1 MTQTDVDAG
10 NVINT
15 ASVTTTTPGAC
26 ATVADCAPTVTTPIT
41 QTPSLSID
49 KNAAK
54 ATYASVGEVI
64 TYTYLVTNTGNVTIN
79 GLSVIDDKIA
89 SVSCPVTSLVSGAAT
104 TCSATYTVTQADLV
118 AGSVTNVATA
128 NGTPTG
134 GTLTP
139 PTDTVT
145 ITAQATPI
153 VANDDSMAPVSG
165 STGGNTPTVLVND
178 TLDGVPV
185 TTGSVTLHSTGTGST
200 GTTLGLTTPPAAG
213 SITMNPDG
221 TLTIAPGTTAGTY
234 TYTYEICDKL
244 NTSNCDTAVATV
256 VVTASP
262 IVANDDTMAPVSG
275 STGGNTPTVL
285 VNDTLDGVPVT
296 TGSVTLHST
305 GTGSTGTTLGLTT
318 PPAAG
323 SITMNPD
330 GTLTIAPGTTAGTYT
345 YTYEICDKLNT
356 SNCDTA
362 VATVVVGASPI
373 VANDD
378 SATTPQN
385 TPVTVSVLGNDTLDG
400 MPADPAKV
408 TVTQVNPPANGSV
421 VVNPDGTVT
430 YTPNAGY
437 AGTDTFTYQ
446 ICENLNPANCATATV
461 TVIVLPNSIEAND
474 DSGTTEQNTPV
485 TTPVV
490 ANDTT
495 SGPRLNPRDVTIVTP
510 PTYGTTV
517 VNNDGSVT
525 YTPNP
530 NFSGTDTYVYKVCDV
545 SKPAPICDTAMVTI
559 IVTPNRIDAV
569 DDEATTQVDTP
580 VTLAV
585 LGNDTSAKVPLD
597 PASLTVLTPPANG
610 TVVCSAGSCVYTP
623 NPGYVGNDSFV
634 YRVCDVSVPTPVCDT
649 ATGTIRIEG
658 ETQVRVTKQ
667 ASPRDVKVGDLV
679 RYTVTLENVGESD
692 VVDGTLI
699 DTPPAGFTLVVGSLE
714 VADRDGAGRLAGS
727 FPIRVDQIDIAKGDR
742 AVVTYLLRV
751 GAGVRGGLHTN
762 AAELHDN
769 GRRISNVGTATVQMV
784 ADPMMDESTLLGTV
798 FDDRDGDGWQDSAD
812 LSDIRVQGGFA
823 AGAYIANSTTVDR
836 GNGPQAEPD
845 ASSPMLHGIAIG
857 KIGGRQSDADP
868 AQARQVVVSQ
878 LLRSLDFNGDFVL
891 TSKQGATLRMDASG
905 KTTVSAE
912 GGDAANGL
920 SAALPSVQRKVS
932 PAEGGYRV
940 DYIIRNDGVD
950 ERGIPGVRI
959 ASVEGLLVET
969 DQFGRYNLIGVDGGR
984 DDRGRNFI
992 LKVDPATLPPGS
1004 VFTTKNPLVR
1014 RITPG
1019 LPVRFDFGVKLP
1031 PGLVQGESSEKV
1043 EMELGEVM
1051 FTPAS
1056 AEVRSQY
1063 LPAVE
1068 KMAEQVR
1075 SHGGGEVVIAAHGE
1089 DELLAF
1095 DRAVAVRK
1103 ALVTALPADIAAR
1116 TQVSLRTNTTDEKS
1130 MVVGLLSWPVLGNV
1144 LFDTDKSTIKPEYT
1158 ALLARIANYL
1168 VEMDT
1173 RIVKIAGHADRRAS
1187 DAYNDALGMRRAKAV
1202 YDAIS
1207 AQLPADQRSKVNVE
1221 LIPGGPDASSG
1232 QAAKEVSP

>member
-1 MTQTDVDAG
+1 M
-10 NVINT
+10 
-15 ASVTTTTPGAC
+15 
-26 ATVADCAPTVTTPIT
+26 
-41 QTPSLSID
+41 
-49 KNAAK
+49 
-54 ATYASVGEVI
+54 
-64 TYTYLVTNTGNVTIN
+64 
-79 GLSVIDDKIA
+79 
-89 SVSCPVTSLVSGAAT
+89 
-104 TCSATYTVTQADLV
+104 TQADLV

-145 ITAQATPI
+145 VTAQATPI
-153 VANDDSMAPVSG
+153 VANDDTMAPVSG
-165 STGGNTPTVLVND
+165 STGGKTPTVLVND

-495 SGPRLNPRDVTIVTP
+495 SGPRLNPGDVTIVTP
-510 PTYGTTV
+510 PTHGTTM
-517 VNNDGSVT
+517 VNSDGSVT

-545 SKPAPICDTAMVTI
+545 SKPAPICDTATVTI

-597 PASLTVLTPPANG
+597 PTSLTVLTPPTNG

-784 ADPMMDESTLLGTV
+784 ADPAG
-798 FDDRDGDGWQDSAD
+798 R
-812 LSDIRVQGGFA
+812 
-823 AGAYIANSTTVDR
+823 AGALRHHHRLARAGRV
-836 GNGPQAEPD
+836 PQFERQ
-845 ASSPMLHGIAIG
+845 
-857 KIGGRQSDADP
+857 GR
-868 AQARQVVVSQ
+868 
-878 LLRSLDFNGDFVL
+878 
-891 TSKQGATLRMDASG
+891 
-905 KTTVSAE
+905 
-912 GGDAANGL
+912 
-920 SAALPSVQRKVS
+920 
-932 PAEGGYRV
+932 
-940 DYIIRNDGVD
+940 
-950 ERGIPGVRI
+950 
-959 ASVEGLLVET
+959 
-969 DQFGRYNLIGVDGGR
+969 
-984 DDRGRNFI
+984 
-992 LKVDPATLPPGS
+992 
-1004 VFTTKNPLVR
+1004 
-1014 RITPG
+1014 
-1019 LPVRFDFGVKLP
+1019 
-1031 PGLVQGESSEKV
+1031 
-1043 EMELGEVM
+1043 
-1051 FTPAS
+1051 
-1056 AEVRSQY
+1056 RSQ
-1063 LPAVE
+1063 AGC
-1068 KMAEQVR
+1068 A
-1075 SHGGGEVVIAAHGE
+1075 GGC
-1089 DELLAF
+1089 
-1095 DRAVAVRK
+1095 
-1103 ALVTALPADIAAR
+1103 
-1116 TQVSLRTNTTDEKS
+1116 
-1130 MVVGLLSWPVLGNV
+1130 
-1144 LFDTDKSTIKPEYT
+1144 
-1158 ALLARIANYL
+1158 
-1168 VEMDT
+1168 
-1173 RIVKIAGHADRRAS
+1173 
-1187 DAYNDALGMRRAKAV
+1187 
-1202 YDAIS
+1202 
-1207 AQLPADQRSKVNVE
+1207 
-1221 LIPGGPDASSG
+1221 
-1232 QAAKEVSP
+1232 

>member
-1 MTQTDVDAG
+1 VINTAAVTTTTPGACTTAADCAPTVTTPITQTPKLTSTKVVTSTGPYTVGSVIAYSVSATNAGTVTLADVVVSDSKLSPSSTTCASLAPNAVCTLTGNYTVTQTDVDAG

-15 ASVTTTTPGAC
+15 AAVTTTTPGAC
-26 ATVADCAPTVTTPIT
+26 TTAADCAPTVTTPIT

-49 KNAAK
+49 KSADK
-54 ATYASVGEVI
+54 TTYASVGEVI
-64 TYTYLVTNTGNVTIN
+64 TYAYLVINTGNVTIN
-79 GLSVIDDKIA
+79 GLSVSDDKIA
-89 SVSCPVTSLVSGAAT
+89 SVSCPVTSLVAGAAT

-118 AGSVTNVATA
+118 AGKVTNVATA

-134 GTLTP
+134 GPLTP

-145 ITAQATPI
+145 VTAQPTQI
-153 VANDDSMAPVSG
+153 VANDDTMAPVSG

-178 TLDGVPV
+178 TLDGVQV
-185 TTGSVTLHSTGTGST
+185 TIGSVTLHSTGTGST

-244 NTSNCDTAVATV
+244 NT
-256 VVTASP
+256 
-262 IVANDDTMAPVSG
+262 G
-275 STGGNTPTVL
+275 
-285 VNDTLDGVPVT
+285 
-296 TGSVTLHST
+296 
-305 GTGSTGTTLGLTT
+305 
-318 PPAAG
+318 
-323 SITMNPD
+323 
-330 GTLTIAPGTTAGTYT
+330 
-345 YTYEICDKLNT
+345 
-356 SNCDTA
+356 NCDTA
-362 VATVVVGASPI
+362 VATVVVGVSRI
-373 VANDD
+373 TANDD
-378 SATTPQN
+378 SATTAQN
-385 TPVTVSVLGNDTLDG
+385 TPVTVSVLGNDMLDG

-430 YTPNAGY
+430 YTPNPGY

-461 TVIVLPNSIEAND
+461 TVIVLPNSIEAID

-485 TTPVV
+485 ITQVI

-495 SGPRLNPRDVTIVTP
+495 SGPRLNPGAVTIVTP
-510 PTYGTTV
+510 SSHGTTM
-517 VNNDGSVT
+517 VNADGSVT

-530 NFSGTDTYVYKVCDV
+530 NFSGTDTYVYEVCDV
-545 SKPAPICDTAMVTI
+545 SAPAPVCDRATVTI
-559 IVTPNRIDAV
+559 IVTPNRIDAI

-597 PASLTVLTPPANG
+597 PASLTVLTPPVNG

-649 ATGTIRIEG
+649 ATATIRIEG

-692 VVDGTLI
+692 VVDGTLV

-891 TSKQGATLRMDASG
+891 TSKQGATLRMDAAG
-905 KTTVSAE
+905 KTTVRAE

-920 SAALPSVQRKVS
+920 SAALPSVQRKVT

-1004 VFTTKNPLVR
+1004 VFTTRNPLVR

-1031 PGLVQGESSEKV
+1031 PGLVQGEPREKV

-1051 FTPAS
+1051 FAPAS

-1103 ALVTALPADIAAR
+1103 ALVAALPADIAAR
-1116 TQVSLRTNTTDEKS
+1116 TQVSLRTNTADDGS